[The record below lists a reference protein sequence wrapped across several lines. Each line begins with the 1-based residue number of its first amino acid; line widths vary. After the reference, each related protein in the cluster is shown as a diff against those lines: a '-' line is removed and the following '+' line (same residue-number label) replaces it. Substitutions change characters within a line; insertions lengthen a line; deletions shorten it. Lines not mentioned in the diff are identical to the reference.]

1 VAGKWPPKQLN
12 SRVGPIM
19 FDKKDPPSK
28 QTGQDQ
34 FFSELL
40 QQITLPP
47 AKGENSSAAAKSEP
61 RPAAATPSDI
71 SVRKPNGPE
80 DLVKSR
86 LVATAN
92 STFQAAKDLAS
103 REMQARAEATAGT
116 GAANKQ
122 PTVQYMDDHGIREI
136 FADSLNSVHSDGQ
149 TLRIEFGITRAKR
162 TEASAPQAF
171 ERLPACRL
179 VLSGA
184 AITELKNI
192 LQKIST
198 GAPQSS
204 TSIPAVKDQK

>member
-1 VAGKWPPKQLN
+1 
-12 SRVGPIM
+12 M

-28 QTGQDQ
+28 EAGQDQ

-47 AKGENSSAAAKSEP
+47 KKSENSSVAAKSEP
-61 RPAAATPSDI
+61 GSAAVANPPDT
-71 SVRKPNGPE
+71 SVMKPNGPDE
-80 DLVKSR
+80 PAKSR
-86 LVATAN
+86 LVAAN
-92 STFQAAKDLAS
+92 SSTFQATKNLAS
-103 REMQARAEATAGT
+103 REIQARALPTAGSE
-116 GAANKQ
+116 AANKQ
-122 PTVQYMDDHGIREI
+122 PTVQYTDDYGIREI
-136 FADSLNSVHSDGQ
+136 FADSLNTVHSDGQ